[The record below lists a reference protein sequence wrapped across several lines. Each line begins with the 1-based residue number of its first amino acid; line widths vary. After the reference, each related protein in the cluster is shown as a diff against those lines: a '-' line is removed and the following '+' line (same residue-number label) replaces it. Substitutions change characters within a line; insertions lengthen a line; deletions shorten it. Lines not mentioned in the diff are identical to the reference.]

1 MTEIASQNRRTFLH
15 LTLGSAVAT
24 VTAKA
29 SAQSPAR
36 AVNGSH
42 QWHFRYAP
50 ELDWLPDVSFDD
62 KLALYASYG
71 FTVVE
76 YNWLLRLPLAEV
88 EALRRTLDRH
98 KIQLANFVA
107 AIGGQPPRRVQ
118 ITDRKNHDDYVA
130 LFKTVIEYH
139 KVAGN
144 SFIVTEAGS
153 YAGGSR
159 ADQRRAIVDAY
170 KRIADL
176 LEPTGLTAVVE
187 PVSLPLSFFRT
198 SEEIVE
204 VLAAVN
210 SAKVRLLFDLYHLQ
224 VTEGNLMAHMQQY
237 WDYIAYVQTG
247 DVPGRREPGTG
258 EVNYRN
264 IFKMMADKGYTGI
277 VGMEHQLSTPGRE
290 GVLKCFDAYRDV
302 DTW

>member
-1 MTEIASQNRRTFLH
+1 MTHIASRQRRRFLH
-15 LTLGSAVAT
+15 VTLASAVAAA
-24 VTAKA
+24 TAPA
-29 SAQSPAR
+29 SGQSPAG
-36 AVNGSH
+36 AASASH
-42 QWHFRYAP
+42 RWHLRYAP
-50 ELDWLPDVSFDD
+50 ELDWLPDVSFDE
-62 KLALYASYG
+62 KLALYAAHG
-71 FTVVE
+71 FTAVE

-88 EALRRTLDRH
+88 EALRRTLDAH

-118 ITDRKNHDDYVA
+118 ITDPKNHEDYVA

-144 SFIVTEAGS
+144 NFIVTEGGS

-159 ADQRRAIVDAY
+159 SDQRRAIVDAY

-176 LEPTGLTAVVE
+176 LEPTALTAVVE
-187 PVSLPLSFFRT
+187 PLSMPQSFFRS

-210 SAKVRLLFDLYHLQ
+210 SPKVRLLFDLYHLQ

-264 IFKMMADKGYTGI
+264 IFKMMSDRGFKGI
-277 VGMEHQLSTPGRE
+277 VGMEHQLSTPTRE
-290 GVLKCFDAYRDV
+290 GVLKCFEAYRAV